1 MKRKVFE
8 MKIFCIIA
16 ALFCFLTVNA
26 GEIEDWERKLS
37 EAERLV
43 RTNPKP
49 WYDIFF
55 DTKIKADRRLKEYI
69 KKRDE
74 IKSKL
79 DTLKKQ
85 RRVVV
90 SITLEYEADNPSW
103 WSETEGKPDIYL
115 KKDGVMITSVYS
127 GMKQGNSTGRITI
140 NNLNISFSCENPAE
154 IEVWDK
160 DIKDDDFIFTI
171 KLDGRG
177 SSPMTGQSR
186 GLKYTVEWI

>member
-1 MKRKVFE
+1 